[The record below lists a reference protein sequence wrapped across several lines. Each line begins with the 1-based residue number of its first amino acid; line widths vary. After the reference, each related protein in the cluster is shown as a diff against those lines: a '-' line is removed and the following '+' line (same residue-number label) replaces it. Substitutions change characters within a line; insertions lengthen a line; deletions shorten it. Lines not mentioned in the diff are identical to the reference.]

1 MGRIHFDPRRLARH
15 VIAEDLAVRRAFS
28 RGALTRIEAEIAA
41 QELRHAGELRFA
53 VEGGL
58 SPVSV
63 LRGVTAQQRAREL
76 FSALRVWDTEENN
89 GVLVYL
95 LLADRAVEIVAD
107 RAIHAVAGD
116 DQWSV
121 ICASMRGHFSAGRY
135 EEGVVS
141 GLRAI
146 GDRLAEHFPASGSP
160 VNELPDGPVVLWSG
174 IRPPM
179 ADCPLPTAGRAGSSC
194 P

>member
-1 MGRIHFDPRRLARH
+1 MGRIHLDLGRLARH
-15 VIAEDLAVRRAFS
+15 LIAEDLAVRRAFP
-28 RGALTRIEAEIAA
+28 RGALTRIEAEIAV
-41 QELRHAGELRFA
+41 QELHHAGELRFA

-58 SPVSV
+58 SPTAV

-76 FSALRVWDTEENN
+76 FSLLRVWDTEKNN

-107 RAIHAVAGD
+107 RAIHAVAGAAE
-116 DQWSV
+116 WSA
-121 ICASMRGHFSAGRY
+121 ICDGMRQHFSAGRY

-146 GDRLAEHFPASGSP
+146 GDRLAQHFPAAGTR
-160 VNELPDGPVVLWSG
+160 VNELPDSPVIL
-174 IRPPM
+174 
-179 ADCPLPTAGRAGSSC
+179 
-194 P
+194 